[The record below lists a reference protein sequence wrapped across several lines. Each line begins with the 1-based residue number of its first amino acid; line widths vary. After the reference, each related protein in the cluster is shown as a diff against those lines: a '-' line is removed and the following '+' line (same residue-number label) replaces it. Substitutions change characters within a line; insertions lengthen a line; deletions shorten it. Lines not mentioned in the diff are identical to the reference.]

1 MHFLYKSV
9 KVCRP
14 SQEGK
19 IMSLLSHRIYYI
31 IKVKS
36 VNLCVCV
43 WRQDDD
49 KKIIAETDKPPESIV
64 AVEQSE
70 ETKESEREDLIARF
84 DRVVRGESDGNLQVR
99 IDS

>member
-1 MHFLYKSV
+1 M
-9 KVCRP
+9 
-14 SQEGK
+14 
-19 IMSLLSHRIYYI
+19 
-31 IKVKS
+31 
-36 VNLCVCV
+36 CVCV

-49 KKIIAETDKPPESIV
+49 KKIITETDKPPESIV